1 MKQIPI
7 LLWGLLLPFSI
18 LQAQAVQGEITDS
31 KQLPIEGA
39 TVVGLDAKDSSF
51 VRHCH
56 QRTRSLHPTPAA

>member
-39 TVVGLDAKDSSF
+39 TVVGLDAKDSSL
-51 VRHCH
+51 
-56 QRTRSLHPTPAA
+56 SLIHI